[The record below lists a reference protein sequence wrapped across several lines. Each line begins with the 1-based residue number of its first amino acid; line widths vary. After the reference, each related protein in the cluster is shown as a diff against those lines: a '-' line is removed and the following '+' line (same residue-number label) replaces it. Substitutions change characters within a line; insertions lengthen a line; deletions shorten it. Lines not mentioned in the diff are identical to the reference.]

1 MIIEKNVN
9 KGREQISTSIR
20 MLNKYPVLCI
30 VSLMMVIGASAVPSI
45 TGEDL
50 FEIGNGHYANASLDK
65 AIDYWMQAKELD
77 PTLSANAWYNIGLAY
92 ANLKEY
98 ENAIYAWNETLSAV
112 PNSSMA
118 YDNMGTALAILGRY
132 EEAMAAYDMAIAID
146 PDVVKYQVDKQIL
159 LKTMEKKE
167 SPISPVIPIVALV
180 ILIGL
185 FFRPGKKN

>member
-1 MIIEKNVN
+1 M
-9 KGREQISTSIR
+9 
-20 MLNKYPVLCI
+20 C
-30 VSLMMVIGASAVPSI
+30 ASAAPDI

-65 AIDYWMQAKELD
+65 AIYYWMQAKELD

-98 ENAIYAWNETLSAV
+98 EKAIYAWNETLSVV

-132 EEAMAAYDMAIAID
+132 EEAMIAYDMAISID

-167 SPISPVIPIVALV
+167 SPVSPLIPIIALV
-180 ILIGL
+180 FIIGL
-185 FFRPGKKN
+185 IIRPGKKK